1 MAFVHGKGA
10 VIKLDDS
17 AGTLRDLSAYAA
29 EVSLPRSIETG
40 ETTTFAASGDAKTY
54 VTGLNDSTMSIKFMW
69 DATLDGYLAPA
80 IGSDSTLSFEY
91 GPAGSASGAIKFSGE
106 GIITSYQTSSPVGD
120 VVSLSVDLQITGPV
134 TRGTW
139 S

>member
-17 AGTLRDLSAYAA
+17 TGTLRDLSGYSA
-29 EVSLPRSIETG
+29 EVSLPRSIETA
-40 ETTTFAASGDAKTY
+40 ETTTFAATGDAKTY
-54 VTGLNDSTMSIKFMW
+54 IVGLNDSTMAIKCMW

-80 IGSDSTLSFEY
+80 LGADATLSFEY
-91 GPAGSASGAIKFSGE
+91 GPAGSGSGAVKFTGE
-106 GIITSYQTSSPVGD
+106 GIMTSYQTSSPVGD
-120 VVSLSVDLQITGPV
+120 VVSLSIDLQITGPV

-139 S
+139 A

>member
-17 AGTLRDLSAYAA
+17 TGTLRDLSAYAS

-40 ETTTFAASGDAKTY
+40 ETTTFGATGDAKTY
-54 VTGLNDSTMSIKFMW
+54 VTGLNDSTMAIKLMW
-69 DATLDGYLAPA
+69 DATVDGYLAPA
-80 IGSDSTLSFEY
+80 IGADATLSFEY
-91 GPAGSASGAIKFSGE
+91 GPAGSASGAVKFSGE
-106 GIITSYQTSSPVGD
+106 GIMTSYQTSSPVGD

>member
-17 AGTLRDLSAYAA
+17 TGTLRDISAYAA
-29 EVSLPRSIETG
+29 EVSLPRSIETA
-40 ETTTFAASGDAKTY
+40 ETTTFAATGDAKTY
-54 VTGLNDSTMSIKFMW
+54 ITGLNDSTLSIKCMW
-69 DATLDGYLAPA
+69 DSVLDGYYAPA
-80 IGSDSTLSFEY
+80 IGADATLSFEY
-91 GPAGSASGAIKFSGE
+91 GPAGSTASYIKFSGE

-120 VVSLSVDLQITGPV
+120 VVSVSIDLQITGAV

-139 S
+139 